1 VRQKEAGVPRRLVG
15 MRITGKGF
23 PRHGYPILSG
33 GEPVGVVTSGTVAP
47 SLGYGVAM
55 GYVPPELS
63 KPDTALQI
71 DVRGKP
77 ADAVVQRPPFYTKG
91 SIRR

>member
-1 VRQKEAGVPRRLVG
+1 
-15 MRITGKGF
+15 
-23 PRHGYPILSG
+23 
-33 GEPVGVVTSGTVAP
+33 VGVVTSGTVSP
-47 SLGYGVAM
+47 CLGWGVAM

-71 DVRGKP
+71 DVRGKA
-77 ADAVVQRPPFYTKG
+77 ADAVVQQPPFYTQG